1 MKTVSFSPILGFLFF
16 YVRLYFFQLYIY
28 DYFVDV
34 SFYRQIMNL
43 EDSAHLYQRK
53 GMASF
58 IRYYLKTCTDALI
71 ISDIEFPMYM

>member
-1 MKTVSFSPILGFLFF
+1 
-16 YVRLYFFQLYIY
+16 
-28 DYFVDV
+28 
-34 SFYRQIMNL
+34 MNL

-71 ISDIEFPMYM
+71 ISADIEFPMYM